1 MITVIHPSRSR
12 SELAAKTI
20 DKWISRAGTQV
31 EYIMSVDINDPDLDS
46 YKLLSDHSDISLCI
60 ADNSNAVQ
68 AVNEAAKFAT
78 GDILVVASDDF
89 DCPIDWAFEIMKATH
104 GKEDFVLKTFDGAQ
118 KWIVTLPIMD
128 RIYYER
134 YGYIYNPIFQ
144 HLFCD
149 TELTHIAELTG
160 KLIIRND
167 IEFTHHHE
175 LTSNSKNPDEVTKKA
190 NATWSEGER
199 IYLNRVR
206 ENFGIA
212 GVNARKCSHLPHQ
225 NWLNNKLR

>member
-31 EYIMSVDINDPDLDS
+31 EYILSVDISDANLDS
-46 YKLLSDHSDISLCI
+46 YKLLSDHLDISLCI

-68 AVNEAAKFAT
+68 AINEAAKFAK
-78 GDILVVASDDF
+78 GDILIVASDDF

-167 IEFTHHHE
+167 IEFTHDHH
-175 LTSNSKNPDEVTKKA
+175 TTGRNVPDEVTRKLEK
-190 NATWSEGER
+190 TWNEGEAT
-199 IYLNRVR
+199 YLRRVR
-206 ENFGIA
+206 ENFGIQ
-212 GVNARKCSHLPHQ
+212 GVNARKCSYLPHQ